1 MKDTASKKYEKL
13 FEDNE
18 LDAATA
24 ATDKE
29 RNENV
34 PVKEVKIILNYNNI
48 ALSNLQHF

>member
-18 LDAATA
+18 LDAAATA
-24 ATDKE
+24 EKE

-34 PVKEVKIILNYNNI
+34 PVKEVRFMLTYDI
-48 ALSNLQHF
+48 AL

>member
-18 LDAATA
+18 LDAAAA

-29 RNENV
+29 QNDDNA
-34 PVKEVKIILNYNNI
+34 PMKEVRII
-48 ALSNLQHF
+48 